1 MKKWMSFV
9 WVALVVASLT
19 GCYSRPKEEPKPSAP
34 AETPAPPAPSEAPA
48 PGGAPAT
55 PAEPGK

>member
-9 WVALVVASLT
+9 WVALVVASLA
-19 GCYSRPKEEPKPSAP
+19 GCYSRPKEEPAPSAP